1 MDSAERLAEAAWIHS
16 RSGARGVQ
24 KAVYIAVAIPVA
36 QLINE
41 QNVRRSRLVVD
52 AMTRDEEL
60 EGVRIEIER
69 WN

>member
-1 MDSAERLAEAAWIHS
+1 M
-16 RSGARGVQ
+16 Q

-41 QNVRRSRLVVD
+41 EDVRRSRLVVD
-52 AMTRDEEL
+52 ALTAGEEL
-60 EGVRIEIER
+60 EGVSIEIER

>member
-1 MDSAERLAEAAWIHS
+1 M
-16 RSGARGVQ
+16 Q

-36 QLINE
+36 RFINE

-52 AMTRDEEL
+52 ALMGDEEF